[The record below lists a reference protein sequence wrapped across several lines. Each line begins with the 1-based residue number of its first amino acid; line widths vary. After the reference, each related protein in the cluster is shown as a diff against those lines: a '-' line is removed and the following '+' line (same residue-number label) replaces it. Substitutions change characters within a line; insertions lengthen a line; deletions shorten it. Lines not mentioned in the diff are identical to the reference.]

1 MAQSTPDRR
10 KLRVVQWAT
19 GNVGLEALRA
29 ILDHPAL
36 ELAGVLVYSDEKH
49 GVDAGTLCG
58 RDEVGVRATKNPSEI
73 LALSADCVCYTPR
86 RAQLDEVCR
95 LLESGKNVV
104 ATPFLFYPPHLP
116 EADRKKLEGACA
128 KGESSVHG
136 TGINPG
142 FIGEVLPL
150 VLSGMSRRI
159 ERLHVQERA
168 NWSLYASPH
177 ITFDNMRFGHPAE
190 AATLEANAFAKF
202 NSGIFEEQ
210 VHMLA
215 DGLGAPLDDLRVTQ
229 ELIPASTDFEIT
241 GGTVKRGTVS
251 GQRYR
256 WEGIVHGRS
265 AIEIEALWTVG
276 ADYPESW
283 PRPKDGW
290 TITIEGDP
298 SFKVHFMPAATF
310 DRTRRATIDEH
321 VHSADIATAMQAV
334 NAIQAVCDAPAGIR
348 TFLDLPLIRG
358 AAALRT

>member
-1 MAQSTPDRR
+1 MTQSIRDRP

-29 ILDHPAL
+29 ILDHPEL

-58 RDEVGVRATKNPSEI
+58 RPATGVRATKNPDDI
-73 LALSADCVCYTPR
+73 LALAADCVCYTPR
-86 RAQLDEVCR
+86 RAHLDEVCR
-95 LLESGKNVV
+95 LLASGKNVV
-104 ATPFLFYPPHLP
+104 ATPFLFYPPQLP
-116 EADRKKLEGACA
+116 EGDRKKLEAACA
-128 KGESSVHG
+128 QGSASVHG

-142 FIGEVLPL
+142 FVGEVLPL
-150 VLSGMSRRI
+150 VLSGMCRRI

-177 ITFDNMRFGHPAE
+177 ITFDNMRFGHPAA
-190 AATLEANAFAKF
+190 AATLEANDFARF
-202 NSGIFEEQ
+202 NSGLFEEQ
-210 VHMLA
+210 VRMLA
-215 DGLGAPLDDLRVTQ
+215 DGLGATLDELRVSQ
-229 ELIPASTDFEIT
+229 ELIPAATDFEIT
-241 GGTVKRGTVS
+241 GGTVKRGMVS

-256 WEGIVHGRS
+256 WEGIVRGRS
-265 AIEIEALWTVG
+265 ALEIEALWTVG
-276 ADYPESW
+276 PDYPESW

-290 TITIEGDP
+290 TVTIEGDP

-310 DRTRRATIDEH
+310 DRNRRATIDEH

-334 NAIQAVCDAPAGIR
+334 NAITAVCAAPAGIR

-358 AAALRT
+358 ANALRT